1 MNPRQLD
8 FENMV
13 DEPPVA
19 TGPFEFDEFD
29 VDLFLSALPDLPR
42 APVFDVDLF
51 LDTVEAE
58 VHYSEMHPAVA
69 AGQRRPGRPYLNLQ
83 GDSLEHVE
91 VHDISAV
98 QVAFYS

>member
-1 MNPRQLD
+1 MRPRQLD

-13 DEPPVA
+13 DEPPVP

-29 VDLFLSALPDLPR
+29 VDLFLSALPITP
-42 APVFDVDLF
+42 AFDVDLF

-58 VHYSEMHPAVA
+58 VYYSEMHPAVV

-91 VHDISAV
+91 VHDISAI
-98 QVAFYS
+98 QFTFYC